1 MSADI
6 FILASSNKS
15 GIVYVDT
22 MNLDGETNLKEKV
35 AILDKFNENKI
46 ELYSG
51 EMNCDMP
58 NEILDFW
65 EGQCI
70 MEKVKSELMLANIKN
85 LLLRGCFVRN
95 TEYGIGVVL
104 YTGMDSKIMRNLKK
118 APRKVSN
125 VMKLMNKM
133 LYTVFAFQIGLIIVF
148 GGLSINWMKLNTSN
162 SAYLNLVRLFNIIVI

>member
-1 MSADI
+1 
-6 FILASSNKS
+6 
-15 GIVYVDT
+15 
-22 MNLDGETNLKEKV
+22 
-35 AILDKFNENKI
+35 
-46 ELYSG
+46 
-51 EMNCDMP
+51 MNCDMP

-148 GGLSINWMKLNTSN
+148 GGLSINWMKLNTTN
-162 SAYLNLVRLFNIIVI
+162 SAYLNLVRFFNIIFIQSGSTNYGGIFFVQVLTFWVAYSHMIPISLYVIIEMLKLG